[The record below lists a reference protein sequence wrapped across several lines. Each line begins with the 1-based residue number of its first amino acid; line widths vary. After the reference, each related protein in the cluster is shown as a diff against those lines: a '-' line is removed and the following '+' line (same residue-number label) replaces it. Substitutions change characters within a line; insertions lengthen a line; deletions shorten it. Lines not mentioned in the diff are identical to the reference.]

1 MFQVYM
7 TNRTAW
13 MLILPSNPEKVTQML
28 VGKIL
33 SQTLQIYNF
42 YFR

>member
-1 MFQVYM
+1 M
-7 TNRTAW
+7 TNRKAW
-13 MLILPSNPEKVTQML
+13 MSLPSDPEKVTQML